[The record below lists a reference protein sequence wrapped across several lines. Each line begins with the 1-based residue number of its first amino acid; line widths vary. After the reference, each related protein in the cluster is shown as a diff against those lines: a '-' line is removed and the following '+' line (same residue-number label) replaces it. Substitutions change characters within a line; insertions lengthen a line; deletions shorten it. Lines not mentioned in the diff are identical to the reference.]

1 MTWTRRAGLG
11 PVLWG
16 QRTGGHGE
24 GRRGSGVRG
33 CPGLA
38 HPQSVPTCL
47 PPHRIVCTIEA
58 AEAPLTGGVEVD
70 INGKLGHSP
79 PHAQFTYQ
87 VSTSQ
92 VSTDVGRVWGP
103 PDGGCGP
110 GEARAGRR
118 ACVPTQP

>member
-1 MTWTRRAGLG
+1 M
-11 PVLWG
+11 
-16 QRTGGHGE
+16 E
-24 GRRGSGVRG
+24 RGDVVQVCVGAQALHTHRV
-33 CPGLA
+33 CPPA
-38 HPQSVPTCL
+38 CHPC
-47 PPHRIVCTIEA
+47 RIVCTIEA
-58 AEAPLTGGVEVD
+58 AEAPCTGGVEVD

-87 VSTSQ
+87 VSAWQ

-103 PDGGCGP
+103 PEGGYGP